1 MWEAVSLPVCTGDCS
16 GCFRFL
22 SRLRMWWSGWC
33 AGGKNRQSALSGQKI
48 YSKATFTEAENE
60 YKLPQA
66 ALDVADILAGAGVS
80 WKVRSVVPNELLC
93 YIRQYR
99 CDIGLFYGRNVGG
112 FISGIGDDEVAMYQQ
127 MCQEKPDM
135 TVVTDIAK
143 RNQVVFLCFNRTEQ
157 EIPDDMKPYGYH
169 YYSETGD
176 YVIYMLGEE

>member
-1 MWEAVSLPVCTGDCS
+1 MRSLPNT
-16 GCFRFL
+16 R
-22 SRLRMWWSGWC
+22 SRLSLC
-33 AGGKNRQSALSGQKI
+33 LKLSAISSLRTIRLGS
-48 YSKATFTEAENE
+48 
-60 YKLPQA
+60 
-66 ALDVADILAGAGVS
+66 ADILAGAGVS

-143 RNQVVFLCFNRTEQ
+143 SPTGFSGPNRMVSGPRDASTSMGIQ
-157 EIPDDMKPYGYH
+157 P
-169 YYSETGD
+169 S
-176 YVIYMLGEE
+176 

>member
-1 MWEAVSLPVCTGDCS
+1 MNINC
-16 GCFRFL
+16 R
-22 SRLRMWWSGWC
+22 
-33 AGGKNRQSALSGQKI
+33 
-48 YSKATFTEAENE
+48 
-60 YKLPQA
+60 QA
-66 ALDVADILAGAGVS
+66 ALDVADILARRGVS

-169 YYSETGD
+169 YYRETGD